1 MKKSRL
7 KLGAVALVCV
17 ALGAGA
23 GVIANS
29 AASTS
34 TPASAAH
41 AGRLHTRGLR
51 ARGRLGGLARR
62 TVSATL
68 VVHTKH
74 GFADVSIA
82 RGTVQSVS
90 GNQLTLAEGTKTAT
104 YKTVTLTLPSNLVV
118 RDNRRVSSLDSVS
131 QGQRALVIVAPQ
143 RAWVIAH
150 TPKTP

>member
-1 MKKSRL
+1 MNRSRL

-29 AASTS
+29 AAST
-34 TPASAAH
+34 PAGAAH
-41 AGRLHTRGLR
+41 TGRVHT
-51 ARGRLGGLARR
+51 RGRLGGLARR
-62 TVSATL
+62 TVSGTL
-68 VVHTKH
+68 VVHSKR
-74 GFADVSIA
+74 GFVDVTFA

-104 YKTVTLTLPSNLVV
+104 YKTVTLTLPSNVRV
-118 RDNRRVSSLDSVS
+118 RDNGQLSSLDAVS
-131 QGQRALVIVAPQ
+131 QGQRALVLVAPK